1 LHNKIFE
8 IRKLYYQNNQ
18 YENNKQHQTCN
29 DNIVTSSNYTSATSI
44 YSSDSNS
51 SKFGNLLEIRTVT
64 EAHRSQ
70 DNFSIPN
77 KIENIGNNS
86 LSSKN
91 N

>member
-1 LHNKIFE
+1 MRPGVIPRTPLEYKELMEQCWNADPTKRPDI
-8 IRKLYYQNNQ
+8 NN
-18 YENNKQHQTCN
+18 
-29 DNIVTSSNYTSATSI
+29 
-44 YSSDSNS
+44 NS

-77 KIENIGNNS
+77 KIEDIGNNS